1 MTPPIHAPAAA
12 CPDAPTSTRDF
23 RRRMAAVVDP
33 LQTPSAPATTGVIAA
48 QWLTMALA
56 AGTAWAAK
64 RGLTGSAGLLQGWG
78 QLSIPHAVLLAA
90 LLAACVLVMLSRQHA
105 LGVLLHDASH
115 GRLYVDRQVNDTAG
129 NWTCAFPLFLSV
141 AAYRL
146 GHLPHHLFTNTG
158 NDPHWKRLRADEG
171 LVFPMPKRRL
181 ARVLAADLVGFAP
194 RGLALAR
201 ALCGPEREKAL
212 RLLVASRSDRWQ
224 LAAFWLLAAAALTAG
239 AAWSW
244 FVLLWLLPRFVLL
257 APVDRLR
264 LIAEHD
270 LESRADEFGR
280 TRTVRGTWLER
291 LLFAPLNINYHV
303 EHHLFPGVPL
313 YRLRTLH
320 RLLAQQPEYRASV
333 HVWPSYFSGR
343 DSLFNHLTTCEAN
356 GANRLAIE

>member
-1 MTPPIHAPAAA
+1 MTHSTPAPDNRLDG
-12 CPDAPTSTRDF
+12 PLSTRDF
-23 RRRMAAVVDP
+23 RRRMAAAVDP
-33 LQTPSAPATTGVIAA
+33 LQVPSALATTGVIAA
-48 QWLTMALA
+48 QWLAMLLA
-56 AGTAWAAK
+56 AGVAGAAK
-64 RGLTGSAGLLQGWG
+64 RGLTGSADLLHGWG
-78 QLSIPHAVLLAA
+78 RLAAPQAVLLACVMA
-90 LLAACVLVMLSRQHA
+90 LCVLVMLSRQHA
-105 LGVLLHDASH
+105 LGVILHDASH
-115 GRLYVDRQVNDTAG
+115 GRLYADRRANDIVC

-141 AAYRL
+141 GAYRL
-146 GHLPHHLFTNTG
+146 GHLPHHLFTNTA
-158 NDPHWKRLRADEG
+158 NDPHWRRLRADEG

-181 ARVLAADLVGFAP
+181 LRLLAGDLVGFVP

-201 ALCGPEREKAL
+201 ALCGPERAKVM
-212 RLLVASRSDRWQ
+212 RLLVASRSDRVQ
-224 LAAFWLLAAAALTAG
+224 LSAFWLIVAAALAG
-239 AAWSW
+239 AGAGGW

-291 LLFAPLNINYHV
+291 ALFAPLNINFHV

-313 YRLRTLH
+313 YRLPTLH
-320 RLLAQQPEYRASV
+320 RLLAQQPEYRAAV